1 MSFQIERYH
10 KYIIE
15 HDQLSR
21 LSADETR
28 YIKEFSSLTEQYFE
42 STFFSHFNDSPYVT
56 DDENLN
62 ENSRNCR
69 FYPW

>member
-1 MSFQIERYH
+1 MIHQIERYH

-21 LSADETR
+21 LSADEAE
-28 YIKEFSSLTEQYFE
+28 YIKGFSSLTERYFE
-42 STFFSHFNDSPYVT
+42 STFFQHFDNPPYVT

-62 ENSRNCR
+62 ENSSFFND
-69 FYPW
+69 FAN

>member
-1 MSFQIERYH
+1 MIHQIERYH

-21 LSADETR
+21 LSADEAE
-28 YIKEFSSLTEQYFE
+28 YIKGFSSLTERYFE
-42 STFFSHFNDSPYVT
+42 STFFQHFDNPPYVT

-62 ENSRNCR
+62 ENSN
-69 FYPW
+69 FFNDFSN